1 MIKVLIIDDHPAV
14 GEGTKAIIEEDFD
27 MKAYVISDSENALE
41 ILNKEKFDVYIVDLY
56 MPKLNGI
63 ELTKIILQKNSD
75 AKILIYTGFDIATHF
90 NLLIEAGVSGFISK
104 TDSKEQLIT
113 AIKCTLRED
122 SVIPTQLLKQ
132 LRRVRS
138 SPTTTEGIEN
148 LGNISLSVLEQQIL
162 DRVSKG
168 QTNKAIAIE
177 LSMSQRTIE
186 YNLTKIFSKL
196 GVSSRTE
203 AFIKAKEY
211 GLLS

>member
-177 LSMSQRTIE
+177 LSMSSTYYRI
-186 YNLTKIFSKL
+186 
-196 GVSSRTE
+196 
-203 AFIKAKEY
+203 
-211 GLLS
+211 